1 MAKRQ
6 IYGGNF
12 QDASGN
18 PLAYGYLT
26 FRLVVDGRGD
36 ATSQVVAGALVTVPL
51 DSTGNVVGGA
61 DGFELE
67 DGTGVILLESGDIL
81 LLEDQSDDSIE
92 LWINAS
98 LLPANTVYRIKAYS
112 AAGQLVWQS
121 ENVIL
126 AGVGAYDLGTLAPF
140 VY

>member
-26 FRLVVDGRGD
+26 FRLVVDGCGD
-36 ATSQVVAGALVTVPL
+36 ATSQVVAGVLVTVPL
-51 DSTGNVVGGA
+51 DSTGNVSDA

-121 ENVIL
+121 ENVIP